1 MGANP
6 SGLATRQVREYSRLS
21 TVVKPVGVGMHTP
34 DCRPLAQ
41 IHRDGIRLA
50 PMSARDFQELKPEPL
65 STLAYRAL
73 RESIIRG
80 QYKMGE
86 QIVEGQVA
94 KALGISRSPIREA
107 LRRLADERLV
117 EERPRHGT
125 FVRVFD
131 AEDFV
136 DIYNLR
142 IAVETASI
150 RLATQRQPDLSEIEA
165 TLQDMG
171 SAAQRNQ
178 IDEVVDLEFQVHRLI
193 CEASGNEFL
202 VSTFTGLEG
211 PIRLALTLDDAA
223 YKDLDDVV
231 TEHTPLLEA
240 IRAGDE
246 IEAAKAVEWHIIAS
260 VGPALERLGSDQ
272 TGLLGIYTS

>member
-1 MGANP
+1 M
-6 SGLATRQVREYSRLS
+6 S
-21 TVVKPVGVGMHTP
+21 TEPG
-34 DCRPLAQ
+34 
-41 IHRDGIRLA
+41 RDL
-50 PMSARDFQELKPEPL
+50 QKLKAEPL
-65 STLAYRAL
+65 STLAYQAL

-131 AEDFV
+131 ADDFV

-150 RLATQRQPDLSEIEA
+150 RLATRRQPDLSEIEA
-165 TLQDMG
+165 TLEQMEQ
-171 SAAQRNQ
+171 AAKQKQ
-178 IDEVVDLEFQVHRLI
+178 IPELVDLEFQVHRRI
-193 CEASGNEFL
+193 CEASDNEFL
-202 VSTFTGLEG
+202 LTTYTGLEG

-223 YKDLDDVV
+223 YKNLDDVV
-231 TEHTPLLEA
+231 TEHAPLLDA

-246 IEAAKAVEWHIIAS
+246 IAAAKAVEWHIIAS

-272 TGLLGIYTS
+272 TGLMTIYTS